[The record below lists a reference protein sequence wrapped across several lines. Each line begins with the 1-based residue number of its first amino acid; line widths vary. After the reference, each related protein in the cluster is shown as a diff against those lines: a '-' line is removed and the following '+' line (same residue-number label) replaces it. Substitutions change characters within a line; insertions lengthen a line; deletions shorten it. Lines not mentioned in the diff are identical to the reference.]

1 MQTINISELDV
12 VFISYDEPNAEYNW
26 ADLLRKIPW
35 AQRVHGVKGSDAAHK
50 AAARLVSTERF
61 ITIDG
66 DNVIE
71 ESFVDQVVN
80 IENSVDLSRS
90 VISWPAINSINS
102 LVYGNGGI
110 KCWPKQLVLD
120 MRTHESAP
128 PENIRAQVDF
138 CWDINYIPLDS
149 CYSKIANNAS
159 PKQAWRAG
167 FREGVKMCLDD
178 GIKVQ
183 HSSQIPVG
191 NLNRL
196 LMWMTVGADV
206 ENGEWAMLGARMGC
220 DFIINRNWD
229 YIQVRDFDELE
240 KIWNQLNVDLQK
252 DTSTP
257 MSVRISTMIFQLSQ
271 SLKPFVAVP
280 PSFDARHSEFFKRFK
295 INPDRQPSYISTHN
309 TKYDIVMI
317 TYGEN
322 NAEANWLDLKTRFP
336 RAKRVDMVKGIHQA
350 HIEAA
355 KLVSTEMFWVVDG
368 DARITEDF
376 NFSYVAPV
384 ADLGTVHVWRSQNPV
399 NGLVYGYG
407 GVKLLP
413 RLATLNMDVSKP
425 DMTTS
430 ISPKYKAV
438 KILSNITQYDTDE
451 FSVWRSAFRECCKL
465 SSKVIDRQVSAETDE
480 RLSVWTSRVTDHP
493 FIEASLNGA
502 REGMRYGKEWTGDV
516 DALGKIND
524 YSWLKNKFEEMY
536 DK

>member
-61 ITIDG
+61 VTVDG
-66 DNVIE
+66 DNIIE
-71 ESFVDQVVN
+71 ESFVDQIVN
-80 IENSVDLSRS
+80 IEDSVDLSKS
-90 VISWPAINSINS
+90 VISWPAVNSING

-128 PENIRAQVDF
+128 AENIRAQVDF
-138 CWDINYIPLDS
+138 CWDINYIPLDVS
-149 CYSKIANNAS
+149 YSKIVNNAS
-159 PKQAWRAG
+159 EKQAWRAG
-167 FREGVKMCLDD
+167 FREGVKMCLED
-178 GIKVQ
+178 GLKVS
-183 HSSQIPVG
+183 HSSKISTG

-196 LMWMTVGADV
+196 LTWMMVGADV
-206 ENGEWAMLGARMGC
+206 ENGVWALLGARMGC
-220 DFIINRNWD
+220 VYTISKDWD
-229 YIQVRDFDELE
+229 YVNVRDFDQLE
-240 KIWNQLNVDLQK
+240 KIWNDLQTQLK
-252 DTSTP
+252 SNKSDPQSVVIYEMILNLSTTLEP
-257 MSVRISTMIFQLSQ
+257 FISVPSPFNPGQ
-271 SLKPFVAVP
+271 SEL
-280 PSFDARHSEFFKRFK
+280 FKRFN
-295 INPDRQPSYISTHN
+295 INPDRQPKYISAKN

-322 NAEANWLDLKTRFP
+322 NAESNWLDLRNRFP
-336 RAKRVDMVKGIHQA
+336 RAKRVDLVKGIHQA

-355 KLVSTEMFWVVDG
+355 KMVSTEMFWVVDG
-368 DARITEDF
+368 DAKIVDDF
-376 NFSYVAPV
+376 DFSYIAPV
-384 ADLGTVHVWRSQNPV
+384 VDLGTVHVWRSSNPV

-430 ISPKYKAV
+430 ISSKYKAV
-438 KILSNITQYDTDE
+438 KVLSNTTQYDTDE

-465 SSKVIDRQVSAETDE
+465 SSKVIDRQVSSETDE
-480 RLSVWTSRVTDHP
+480 RLRTWTELRTDHP

-502 REGMRYGKEWTGDV
+502 KAGCEYGAVHAGDLE
-516 DALGKIND
+516 ALKKIND
-524 YSWLKNKFEEMY
+524 YVWLRNRFEETY
-536 DK
+536 VR